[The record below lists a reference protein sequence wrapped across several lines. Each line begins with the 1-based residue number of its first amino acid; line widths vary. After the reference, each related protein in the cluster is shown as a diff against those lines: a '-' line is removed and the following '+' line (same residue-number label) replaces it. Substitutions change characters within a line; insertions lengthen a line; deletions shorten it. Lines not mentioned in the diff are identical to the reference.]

1 MSFFPVLGMKISCLE
16 SYEETYALTLKYLKE
31 HNEPWYI
38 TVNNVNA
45 VTIGIKDR
53 KFQEII
59 NNSYLS
65 LPDGRPLSITAK
77 IKGIKG
83 VNRIFGPSFFETAL
97 EAGQRDDLRH
107 FLFGSSEITLRK
119 MKEVISIIYPDA
131 KIAGMISPPYRE
143 FSTEENKQYL
153 EEINSTSPD
162 LVWVSLGAPR
172 QEKWIFENYR
182 QLNKGLM
189 IGIGAGFDYLAGNI
203 KHAPNWMKNLSLEWF
218 YRFLQEPV
226 RLWKRY
232 LFSNTIFVFYSILEL
247 TGIRKFD

>member
-1 MSFFPVLGMKISCLE
+1 MTFPVLGMEISCLG

-31 HNEPWYI
+31 HNRPWYI

-45 VTIGIKDR
+45 VTEGLKDNNF
-53 KFQEII
+53 KEII

-83 VNRIFGPSFFETAL
+83 VSRIFGPSFFETAL

-107 FLFGSSEITLRK
+107 FLFGSSEITLKK
-119 MKEVISIIYPDA
+119 MEEVISIKYPNTN
-131 KIAGMISPPYRE
+131 IVGMISPPYRQ
-143 FSTEENKQYL
+143 FSVQDNKKFM
-153 EEINSTSPD
+153 EEINSSNPD
-162 LVWVSLGAPR
+162 LVWVSLGAPK
-172 QEKWIFENYR
+172 QEKWIFNNYK
-182 QLNKGLM
+182 QLNRGLM
-189 IGIGAGFDYLAGNI
+189 IGIGAGFDYLAGNL
-203 KHAPNWMKNLSLEWF
+203 KHAPDWMKNLSLEWL
-218 YRFLQEPV
+218 YRFLQEPA

-232 LFSNTIFVFYSILEL
+232 LFSNSVFIFYSILEL